1 MMKINAFKLLAYGPF
16 TNKVLDFSGSDFGL
30 HMVYGLNEAGKSTA
44 LRALIGLFYGFGH
57 IVADDWLHDYNKLAV
72 GASLTFLDGEVLN
85 LSRYKRRKND
95 LINDD
100 IGEPFEQA
108 KLDLHLGKMGRENF
122 EHAFGISHYSLRQ
135 GVESVLAAGGD
146 LGHALF
152 AATSGLNTLKQVMVK
167 LEGKHNLL
175 FTPRKKTA
183 TINAGISQLNKLR
196 KEQRESSAGYRQWK
210 KMKKQLDDLQQSEVE
225 GIEQVEAL
233 GLKISLLSRYRNA
246 LKFVAAREQLEKDLS
261 ELGVVPD
268 LPDDFSQR
276 RVATQ
281 VAIKESRQAENNLT
295 RDLAGIDRKLE
306 KLTYDEKII
315 ANEKLIKILA
325 DEAHV
330 HAQATTDSKD
340 QRAMIYQHNESAQQ
354 ALDILRP
361 GLTLDSAQA
370 LRLSKPEK
378 GKIQRLGAK
387 GAKSEESVNSAIKAL
402 RLAEANLEK
411 AQAELDKLEKPK
423 DTSALADCLT
433 RAAEYGKLE
442 DRLADAK
449 AQLALS
455 KEQVD
460 ADLAALGLWTG
471 DISELERLALPT
483 EETMRAFETDLADAD
498 QKLADTEK
506 ESIRIQ
512 EPLKE
517 KEKALLELTKTRKL
531 PALDDLRSHRNLRDR
546 GWQSVRTVWL
556 EGGDVDH
563 DFMAAFPEN
572 SDLADAY
579 EKSVAG
585 ADNTADVLRDDAD
598 AVARAEALRTDIRH
612 QKESLKE
619 IKARQEG
626 LGKDRAALWSRWE
639 ELWIPLGI
647 DPLKPREMAA
657 WTGRAAELRRK
668 TSDVRK
674 HQMAADQLQAD
685 IERIRSDVATALEHI
700 AVNFSEKASY
710 SAIVELARRIVKYN
724 DELRKSRLDLELRI
738 TALKEDINDGRQR
751 KNDVEQNLRRWSADW
766 AQTISKLGFS
776 ADARPEDVNDFV
788 LALDDVF
795 AELEKAKERQQRIDA
810 MQHNRKA
817 YARRVAEA
825 VAKLAP
831 DLIDFEPEAAAI
843 DLNARLTGD
852 KERRQEYR
860 LLEEEKRKKRSVLS
874 KENEKLAALEET
886 LRLLCIDAHADSPDQ
901 LPDIETRA
909 AAKIK
914 LTDKLDT
921 INERLTELASG
932 QNLQEF
938 VAQVKAHN
946 PDELVA
952 KLEKLEAEKQELL
965 TKQKRIVQE
974 IALATKELQSIGGE
988 SLAVAIAEEAEGL
1001 VGKIQADV
1009 EYYVKLRLASAIL
1022 TKAMERYRQSN
1033 QSPVLSIASNYFKI
1047 MTQGSFDGLQADF
1060 DDMGDPVIKAKR
1072 PDGKMLT
1079 LAEMSDGSRDQLFLA
1094 LRLGGLARYVKANGP
1109 MPFIVDDVLVHFD
1122 DDRSAAALA
1131 ALGELA
1137 KETQV
1142 VFFTHHKHLISLAE
1156 SSVSDEILRVHEL

>member
-1 MMKINAFKLLAYGPF
+1 MIKINTFKLLAYGPF
-16 TNKVLDFSGSDFGL
+16 TNKVLDFSGKDFGL
-30 HMVYGLNEAGKSTA
+30 HVVYGLNEAGKSTA

-72 GASLTFLDGEVLN
+72 GASLNFLEGEVLN

-100 IGEPFEQA
+100 TGEPFEQA

-152 AATSGLNTLKQVMVK
+152 AATSGLNTLKQVTVK
-167 LEGKHNLL
+167 LEDKHNQL
-175 FTPRKKTA
+175 FTPRSQKA
-183 TINAGISQLNKLR
+183 AINAGISQLSKLR
-196 KEQRESSAGYRQWK
+196 KEQRNASAGHRQWK
-210 KMKKQLDDLQQSEVE
+210 KMKKELDDLQQREVE
-225 GIEQVEAL
+225 GVEHVEAL

-246 LKFVAAREQLEKDLS
+246 LKFVAALEQFEKDLS
-261 ELGVVPD
+261 QLGVVPD
-268 LPDDFSQR
+268 LPDDFSQH

-281 VAIKESRQAENNLT
+281 VAVKESRQAENNLT
-295 RDLAGIDRKLE
+295 RDLADIDRKLE
-306 KLTYDEKII
+306 RLTYDEKII
-315 ANEKLIKILA
+315 ANEKLIKALA

-330 HAQATTDSKD
+330 HARAVADGKD
-340 QRAMIYQHNESAQQ
+340 QRARIYQHNETAQK
-354 ALDILRP
+354 ALNLLRP
-361 GLTLDSAQA
+361 DLTLDSVQE

-387 GAKSEESVNSAIKAL
+387 GAKSEESVDSAIKAL

-411 AQAELDKLEKPK
+411 GHVELDQLEKPK
-423 DTSALADCLT
+423 DTSSLADCLT

-455 KEQVD
+455 KKQVD

-471 DISELERLALPT
+471 DISELERLALPI
-483 EETMRAFETDLADAD
+483 EETMRSFESDLANAD

-506 ESIRIQ
+506 ERIRIQ

-531 PALDDLRSHRNLRDR
+531 PSLDDLRSHRNLRDQ

-556 EGGDVDH
+556 EGGNVDP
-563 DFMAAFPEN
+563 DFMAAFSGS
-572 SDLADAY
+572 SDLAGAY

-598 AVARAEALRTDIRH
+598 AVARAEALRTDIQH

-619 IKARQEG
+619 IKAYQQR
-626 LGKDRAALWSRWE
+626 LGKDRSALWSKWE
-639 ELWIPLGI
+639 ELWKPLGI
-647 DPLKPREMAA
+647 DPLTPREMAA

-668 TSDVRK
+668 ASDVRQ
-674 HQMAADQLQAD
+674 HQTAADQLQED
-685 IERIRSDVATALEHI
+685 IERIRSDVAAVLEHLS
-700 AVNFSEKASY
+700 VNFSEKASY
-710 SAIVELARRIVKYN
+710 SAIIELARRIVKHN
-724 DELRKSRLDLELRI
+724 DQLRQNRLDLELRI

-751 KNDVEQNLRRWSADW
+751 KSDVEQNLQRWSADW
-766 AQTISKLGFS
+766 AQAISKLGFS

-795 AELEKAKERQQRIDA
+795 AELEKAKEAQQRIDA

-817 YARRVAEA
+817 YAKRVAEA

-831 DLIDFEPEAAAI
+831 DLIDLEPEAAAI
-843 DLNARLTGD
+843 ELNARLIGD

-886 LRLLCIDAHADSPDQ
+886 LRLLCIDARTDSPDQ
-901 LPDIETRA
+901 LHDIETRA
-909 AAKIK
+909 TAKIK

-921 INERLTELASG
+921 VNERLAELASG

-938 VAQVKAHN
+938 VEQVKAHD

-952 KLEKLEAEKQELL
+952 KLERLEVEKQEALH
-965 TKQKRIVQE
+965 KQKSIVQE
-974 IALATKELQSIGGE
+974 IALTTKELQSIGGE

-1009 EYYVKLRLASAIL
+1009 EYYVKLRLASTIL

-1033 QSPVLSIASNYFKI
+1033 QSPVLSIAGDYFKT
-1047 MTQGSFDGLQADF
+1047 MTQGSFAGLRADF
-1060 DDMGDPVIKAKR
+1060 DDKGDPVIKAKR

-1094 LRLGGLARYVKANGP
+1094 LRLGGLARYVKANGS

-1122 DDRSAAALA
+1122 DDRSASALA

-1156 SSVSDEILRVHEL
+1156 SAVSDEILRVHEL

>member
-1 MMKINAFKLLAYGPF
+1 MMKINTFKLLAYGPF
-16 TNKVLDFSGSDFGL
+16 TDKIIDFSGKDFGL
-30 HMVYGLNEAGKSTA
+30 HVVYGLNEAGKSTA

-57 IVADDWLHDYNKLAV
+57 IIADDWLHDYNKLAV
-72 GASLTFLDGEVLN
+72 GASLNFLDGEVLN

-100 IGEPFEQA
+100 TGEPFEQA
-108 KLDLHLGKMGRENF
+108 KLDLHLGKMRRENF

-196 KEQRESSAGYRQWK
+196 KEQRDASAGHHQWK

-225 GIEQVEAL
+225 GIKQVEAL
-233 GLKISLLSRYRNA
+233 GSKISLLSRFHEA
-246 LKFVAAREQLEKDLS
+246 LQFVAAREQLEKDLID
-261 ELGVVPD
+261 LGLVPD

-276 RVATQ
+276 RIATQ

-295 RDLAGIDRKLE
+295 RDLTDIEEKLE
-306 KLTYDEKII
+306 TLTFDEKII
-315 ANEKLIKILA
+315 ANEKLIKNLA

-330 HAQATTDSKD
+330 HSRASADSKA
-340 QRAMIYQHNESAQQ
+340 QRARIYQHNETAQQ
-354 ALDILRP
+354 TLDLLRP
-361 GLTLDSAQA
+361 GMMLDSVQA

-378 GKIQRLGAK
+378 SKIQRLGAE
-387 GAKSEESVNSAIKAL
+387 GAKAQESVDSTIKAVL
-402 RLAEANLEK
+402 LAEANLEK
-411 AQAELDKLEKPK
+411 AHTELDQLEKPK

-442 DRLADAK
+442 DRLADAET
-449 AQLALS
+449 QLTLS
-455 KEQVD
+455 KQQVD
-460 ADLAALGLWTG
+460 NDLAALGLWTG

-483 EETMRAFETDLADAD
+483 EETMRVFETDLADAN
-498 QKLADTEK
+498 QRLVDTEK

-512 EPLKE
+512 ESLKE
-517 KEKALLELTKTRKL
+517 KEKALLELTKSRIL
-531 PALDDLRSHRNLRDR
+531 PSLDDLKSHRHLRDR

-556 EGGDVDH
+556 EGDDVDH
-563 DFMAAFPEN
+563 DFMATFPE
-572 SDLADAY
+572 SHDLAEAY
-579 EKSVAG
+579 EKSVTK

-598 AVARAEALRTDIRH
+598 AVARSEAIRTDI
-612 QKESLKE
+612 QDQEVSLKE
-619 IKARQEG
+619 IEAHQEE
-626 LGKDRAALWSRWE
+626 LDKDRAVLWKKWE
-639 ELWIPLGI
+639 ELWNALGI
-647 DPLKPREMAA
+647 DPLTPREMDA
-657 WTGRAAELRRK
+657 WAGRAADLRRK

-674 HQMAADQLQAD
+674 HQMTADQLKGD
-685 IERIRSDVATALEHI
+685 IERIRSDIGTALEHI

-710 SAIVELARRIVKYN
+710 SAIIELARRTVKHN
-724 DELRKSRLDLELRI
+724 DQLRQNRLDLELRI
-738 TALKEDINDGRQR
+738 TTLKEDINVGRQQ
-751 KNDVEQNLRRWSADW
+751 KNDVEQNLQRWSSDW
-766 AQTISKLGFS
+766 AKTISKLDFS
-776 ADARPEDVNDFV
+776 ADDRPEDVNDFV

-795 AELEKAKERQQRIDA
+795 AELEKARERQQRIDA
-810 MQHNRKA
+810 MQHNHKA
-817 YARRVAEA
+817 YAARVAEA
-825 VAKLAP
+825 VEKLAP
-831 DLIDFEPEAAAI
+831 DIKDLEPEAAAI
-843 DLNARLTGD
+843 ELNVRLLVD
-852 KERRQEYR
+852 KEQRQKYR
-860 LLEEEKRKKRSVLS
+860 LLEEEKRKKRSDLS

-886 LRLLCIDAHADSPDQ
+886 LRLLCIDAHADSPDH

-921 INERLTELASG
+921 INERLSELASG

-938 VAQVKAHN
+938 VAQVRAHD

-952 KLEKLEAEKQELL
+952 ELEKLETEKQDFLS
-965 TKQKRIVQE
+965 KQKRIVQD
-974 IALATKELQSIGGE
+974 IALANKELQSIGGE
-988 SLAVAIAEEAEGL
+988 SLAAAIAEEAEGL
-1001 VGKIQADV
+1001 VGKIQAEV
-1009 EYYVKLRLASAIL
+1009 EYYVKLRLASTIV
-1022 TKAMERYRQSN
+1022 TKAMERYRQNN
-1033 QSPVLSIASNYFKI
+1033 QSPVLSMASNYFKK
-1047 MTQGSFDGLQADF
+1047 MTQGSFDGLRADF
-1060 DDMGDPVIKAKR
+1060 DDKGDPIIKANR
-1072 PDGKMLT
+1072 PDEKMLT

-1094 LRLGGLARYVKANGP
+1094 LRLGGLSRYVKANGP

-1122 DDRSAAALA
+1122 DVRSASALA

-1156 SSVSDEILRVHEL
+1156 SSVSDEILHVHEL

>member
-16 TNKVLDFSGSDFGL
+16 TDKVLDFSGKDFGL
-30 HMVYGLNEAGKSTA
+30 HVVYGLNEAGKSTA

-57 IVADDWLHDYNKLAV
+57 IVADDWLHDYSKLAV
-72 GASLTFLDGEVLN
+72 GASLNFLDGEVLN

-100 IGEPFEQA
+100 TGEPFEQA

-122 EHAFGISHYSLRQ
+122 EHAFGISHFSLRQ

-152 AATSGLNTLKQVMVK
+152 AATSGLNTLKQVTVK
-167 LEGKHNLL
+167 LEDKHNQL
-175 FTPRKKTA
+175 FTPRKQKG
-183 TINAGISQLNKLR
+183 INADISQLNKLR
-196 KEQRESSAGYRQWK
+196 KEQRDASTGHRQWK

-225 GIEQVEAL
+225 GVEQVEAL

-246 LKFVAAREQLEKDLS
+246 LKFVAARDQLEKDLFQ
-261 ELGVVPD
+261 LGVVPG
-268 LPDDFSQR
+268 LPGDFSQR

-281 VAIKESRQAENNLT
+281 VAIKESGQAEKNLT
-295 RDLAGIDRKLE
+295 RDLADIDRKLE

-315 ANEKLIKILA
+315 ANEKLIKDLA

-330 HAQATTDSKD
+330 HAQATADSKD
-340 QRAMIYQHNESAQQ
+340 QRARIYQHNETAQQ
-354 ALDILRP
+354 DLDLLRP
-361 GLTLDSAQA
+361 GLTLDSVQA

-402 RLAEANLEK
+402 RLAESNLEK
-411 AQAELDKLEKPK
+411 AQAELDQLENPN

-471 DISELERLALPT
+471 DISVLERLALPT
-483 EETMRAFETDLADAD
+483 EETMRSFETDLADAD
-498 QKLADTEK
+498 QKLVDTEK
-506 ESIRIQ
+506 ERIRIQ

-531 PALDDLRSHRNLRDR
+531 PSLDDLRSHRNLRDR
-546 GWQSVRTVWL
+546 GWLSVRTVWL
-556 EGGDVDH
+556 EGGDIDS
-563 DFMAAFPEN
+563 DFMAAFPE
-572 SDLADAY
+572 SHDLAGAY
-579 EKSVAG
+579 EQSVAG
-585 ADNTADVLRDDAD
+585 ADNTADVLRNDAD
-598 AVARAEALRTDIRH
+598 AVARAEAFRTDIKN

-619 IKARQEG
+619 IKAHQQR
-626 LGKDRAALWSRWE
+626 LAKDRAALWSRWE
-639 ELWIPLGI
+639 ELWKPLGI
-647 DPLKPREMAA
+647 DPLTPREMAA
-657 WTGRAAELRRK
+657 WADRAAELRRK
-668 TSDVRK
+668 ASDIRQ
-674 HQMAADQLQAD
+674 HQMVADQLQAD
-685 IERIRSDVATALEHI
+685 IERIRSDIAAALEHLF
-700 AVNFSEKASY
+700 VNFSKKASY
-710 SAIVELARRIVKYN
+710 AAVIELARRIVKHN
-724 DELRKSRLDLELRI
+724 DQLRKNRLDLEFRI
-738 TALKEDINDGRQR
+738 KTLKEDINDGRQR
-751 KNDVEQNLRRWSADW
+751 KSDVEQNLQRWSADW

-776 ADARPEDVNDFV
+776 ADTRPEGVNDFV

-795 AELEKAKERQQRIDA
+795 AESEKAKERQQRIDA
-810 MQHNRKA
+810 MQRNRKA

-831 DLIDFEPEAAAI
+831 DLIEIEPEAAAI
-843 DLNARLTGD
+843 ELNARLQGD
-852 KERRQEYR
+852 KERRQECR
-860 LLEEEKRKKRSVLS
+860 LLEEEKRKKRSDLS

-886 LRLLCIDAHADSPDQ
+886 LRLLCTDARADSPDQ
-901 LPDIETRA
+901 LYDIETRA

-921 INERLTELASG
+921 VNDRLAELASG

-938 VAQVKAHN
+938 VEQVKAHD

-952 KLEKLEAEKQELL
+952 KLESLEVEKQEALR
-965 TKQKRIVQE
+965 KQKSIVQE
-974 IALATKELQSIGGE
+974 IALATKDLQSIGGE

-1009 EYYVKLRLASAIL
+1009 EYYVKLKLASAIL

-1033 QSPVLSIASNYFKI
+1033 QSPVLSIASDYFKT
-1047 MTQGSFDGLQADF
+1047 MSQGSFAGLRADF
-1060 DDMGDPVIKAKR
+1060 DDKGDPVIKAKR
-1072 PDGKMLT
+1072 PKRKMLT

-1142 VFFTHHKHLISLAE
+1142 VFFTHHKHLIRLAE

>member
-16 TNKVLDFSGSDFGL
+16 TDKVLDFSGKDFGL
-30 HMVYGLNEAGKSTA
+30 HVVFGLNEAGKSTA

-57 IVADDWLHDYNKLAV
+57 IIADDWLHDYNKLAV
-72 GASLTFLDGEVLN
+72 GASLNFLDGEVLN

-100 IGEPFEQA
+100 TGEPFEQA

-167 LEGKHNLL
+167 LEAKHNLL

-183 TINAGISQLNKLR
+183 AINAGISQLDKLR
-196 KEQRESSAGYRQWK
+196 KEQRDASAGHRQWK
-210 KMKKQLDDLQQSEVE
+210 KMKKQLDELQHSEVE

-233 GLKISLLSRYRNA
+233 GSKISLLSRYRNA
-246 LKFVAAREQLEKDLS
+246 LKFVAAREQLEKDLID
-261 ELGVVPD
+261 LGVVPD

-281 VAIKESRQAENNLT
+281 VAIKESRQAESNLT
-295 RDLAGIDRKLE
+295 RDLADIEEKLE
-306 KLTYDEKII
+306 KLTFDEKII
-315 ANEKLIKILA
+315 ANEKLIKALA

-330 HAQATTDSKD
+330 HTRAVADGKD
-340 QRAMIYQHNESAQQ
+340 QRARIYQHNETAQQ
-354 ALDILRP
+354 AMDLLRP
-361 GLTLDSAQA
+361 GLTTDSVQA

-411 AQAELDKLEKPK
+411 TQAELDKLEKPK

-442 DRLADAK
+442 DRLANAK

-483 EETMRAFETDLADAD
+483 EETMRAFEADLADAE
-498 QKLADTEK
+498 QKLADMEK
-506 ESIRIQ
+506 ESVRIQ
-512 EPLKE
+512 ESLKE

-531 PALDDLRSHRNLRDR
+531 PALDDLRSHRHLRDR

-556 EGGDVDH
+556 EGGDVDQ
-563 DFMAAFPEN
+563 DFMATFPE
-572 SDLADAY
+572 SRDLAEAY
-579 EKSVAG
+579 EKSVAR

-598 AVARAEALRTDIRH
+598 AVARAESIRTDIRD
-612 QKESLKE
+612 QKEGLKE

-626 LGKDRAALWSRWE
+626 LDKNRTALWKKWE
-639 ELWIPLGI
+639 ELWNPVGI
-647 DPLKPREMAA
+647 DPLTPREMAA
-657 WTGRAAELRRK
+657 WSGKAIELRRK
-668 TSDVRK
+668 ASDVRK
-674 HQMAADQLQAD
+674 LQMAADQLQAD

-710 SAIVELARRIVKYN
+710 SAIIELARRMVKHN
-724 DELRKSRLDLELRI
+724 DELRKSRQDLELRI
-738 TALKEDINDGRQR
+738 ATLKEDINAGRQQ
-751 KNDVEQNLRRWSADW
+751 KIDVEQNLRHWSNDW

-817 YARRVAEA
+817 YAARVAEA
-825 VAKLAP
+825 VAKLAT
-831 DLIDFEPEAAAI
+831 DLIDLEPEAAAI
-843 DLNARLTGD
+843 ELNARLTGD
-852 KERRQEYR
+852 KEQRQEYR
-860 LLEEEKRKKRSVLS
+860 LLEEEKRKKRKDLS

-886 LRLLCIDAHADSPDQ
+886 LRLLCIDAHADSPDL

-921 INERLTELASG
+921 INERLAELASG

-938 VAQVKAHN
+938 VAQVKAHD

-965 TKQKRIVQE
+965 SKQKRIVQD
-974 IALATKELQSIGGE
+974 IALANKELQSIGGE
-988 SLAVAIAEEAEGL
+988 SLAAAIAEEAEGL
-1001 VGKIQADV
+1001 VGKIQEDV

-1033 QSPVLSIASNYFKI
+1033 QSPVLSIASDYFKT
-1047 MTQGSFDGLQADF
+1047 MSQGSFAGLRADF
-1060 DDMGDPVIKAKR
+1060 DDKGDPIIKAKR

-1156 SSVSDEILRVHEL
+1156 SAVSDDILRVHEL

>member
-1 MMKINAFKLLAYGPF
+1 
-16 TNKVLDFSGSDFGL
+16 
-30 HMVYGLNEAGKSTA
+30 
-44 LRALIGLFYGFGH
+44 
-57 IVADDWLHDYNKLAV
+57 
-72 GASLTFLDGEVLN
+72 
-85 LSRYKRRKND
+85 
-95 LINDD
+95 
-100 IGEPFEQA
+100 
-108 KLDLHLGKMGRENF
+108 
-122 EHAFGISHYSLRQ
+122 
-135 GVESVLAAGGD
+135 
-146 LGHALF
+146 
-152 AATSGLNTLKQVMVK
+152 
-167 LEGKHNLL
+167 
-175 FTPRKKTA
+175 
-183 TINAGISQLNKLR
+183 
-196 KEQRESSAGYRQWK
+196 
-210 KMKKQLDDLQQSEVE
+210 MKKQLDDLQQSEVE

-246 LKFVAAREQLEKDLS
+246 LKFVADREQLEKDLS
-261 ELGVVPD
+261 GLGVVPD

-295 RDLAGIDRKLE
+295 QDLADIDRKLE

-315 ANEKLIKILA
+315 ANEKLIKTLA

-361 GLTLDSAQA
+361 GLTLDSVQA

-455 KEQVD
+455 KEQVE

-483 EETMRAFETDLADAD
+483 EETMRAFEADLTDAD
-498 QKLADTEK
+498 QKLADMGK
-506 ESIRIQ
+506 ESVRIQ
-512 EPLKE
+512 ESLKE

-546 GWQSVRTVWL
+546 GWQSVLTVWL

-563 DFMAAFPEN
+563 DFMATFPGS
-572 SDLADAY
+572 SDLAGAY
-579 EKSVAG
+579 EKSVDR

-598 AVARAEALRTDIRH
+598 AVARAEALRTDIRY

-619 IKARQEG
+619 IKARQQG
-626 LGKDRAALWSRWE
+626 LGKDRAAFWSRWE
-639 ELWIPLGI
+639 ELWNPLGI
-647 DPLKPREMAA
+647 DPLTPREKAA
-657 WTGRAAELRRK
+657 WASRAAELRRK

-710 SAIVELARRIVKYN
+710 SAIIELARRIVKHN
-724 DELRKSRLDLELRI
+724 DLLRQNRQDLELRI
-738 TALKEDINDGRQR
+738 TTLKEDINAGRQQ
-751 KNDVEQNLRRWSADW
+751 KIDVEQNLRRWSDDW

-776 ADARPEDVNDFV
+776 DDSRPEDVNDFV

-795 AELEKAKERQQRIDA
+795 AELDKAKERQQRIDA

-831 DLIDFEPEAAAI
+831 DLIDLEPEAAAI
-843 DLNARLTGD
+843 ESNARLTGD

-860 LLEEEKRKKRSVLS
+860 LLEEEKRRKRSVLS

-886 LRLLCIDAHADSPDQ
+886 LRLLCIDAHANSPDQ

-914 LTDKLDT
+914 LMDKLNT
-921 INERLTELASG
+921 INERLAELASG

-938 VAQVKAHN
+938 VAQVKAHD

-952 KLEKLEAEKQELL
+952 KLEKLEAEKQESL

-988 SLAVAIAEEAEGL
+988 SLAVTIAEEAEGL
-1001 VGKIQADV
+1001 VGKIQANV

-1033 QSPVLSIASNYFKI
+1033 QSPVLSIASDYFKT
-1047 MTQGSFDGLQADF
+1047 MTQGSFAELRADF
-1060 DDMGDPVIKAKR
+1060 DDKGDPVIKAKR

-1122 DDRSAAALA
+1122 DDRSAAALVA
-1131 ALGELA
+1131 VGELA

>member
-1 MMKINAFKLLAYGPF
+1 MMKINTFKLLAYGPF
-16 TNKVLDFSGSDFGL
+16 SDKIFDFSGKDFGL
-30 HMVYGLNEAGKSTA
+30 HVIFGLNEAGKSTA

-57 IVADDWLHDYNKLAV
+57 ILADDWLHDYSKLAV
-72 GASLTFLDGEVLN
+72 GASLNLLNGEMLN

-100 IGEPFEQA
+100 TGEPFEQA
-108 KLDLHLGKMGRENF
+108 KLDLYLGKMGRENF
-122 EHAFGISHYSLRQ
+122 EHAFGISHSSLRQ

-152 AATSGLNTLKQVMVK
+152 AATSGLNTLKQVTVK
-167 LEGKHNLL
+167 LEGMHNLL

-183 TINAGISQLNKLR
+183 AINAGISQLSKLR
-196 KEQRESSAGYRQWK
+196 KEQREASAGHRQWK
-210 KMKKQLDDLQQSEVE
+210 IMKKQLDDLQQSEVE
-225 GIEQVEAL
+225 GIKQIEAL
-233 GLKISLLSRYRNA
+233 GSKISLLSRYHNA
-246 LKFVAAREQLEKDLS
+246 LKFVAIREQLEKDLS

-276 RVATQ
+276 RIATQ
-281 VAIKESRQAENNLT
+281 VAIKESVQAESNLA
-295 RDLAGIDRKLE
+295 RDLDDIEE
-306 KLTYDEKII
+306 KLNTLTFDEKII
-315 ANEKLIKILA
+315 ANEKLIKDLA

-330 HAQATTDSKD
+330 HSRAAADSKA
-340 QRAMIYQHNESAQQ
+340 QRARIYQHNETAQQ
-354 ALDILRP
+354 TLDLLRP
-361 GLTLDSAQA
+361 GLTLDSVQA

-378 GKIQRLGAK
+378 SKIQRLGAE
-387 GAKSEESVNSAIKAL
+387 GAKAQESVDSTLKAL
-402 RLAEANLEK
+402 LLAEANLEK
-411 AQAELDKLEKPK
+411 AHAELDQLEKPK

-442 DRLADAK
+442 DRLSDAK
-449 AQLALS
+449 AQLALT

-471 DISELERLALPT
+471 DISELEKLPLPT

-498 QKLADTEK
+498 RQLADTEK
-506 ESIRIQ
+506 EIVRIQ

-517 KEKALLELTKTRKL
+517 KEKTLLELTKTRKL
-531 PALDDLRSHRNLRDR
+531 PSLDDLISHRNLRDR

-563 DFMAAFPEN
+563 DFITAFPESRN
-572 SDLADAY
+572 LAEAY
-579 EKSVAG
+579 EKSVTR
-585 ADNTADVLRDDAD
+585 ADGTADVLREDAD
-598 AVARAEALRTDIRH
+598 AVARAEALRTDIRD
-612 QKESLKE
+612 QKKSLKE
-619 IKARQEG
+619 IKAHQAA
-626 LGKDRAALWSRWE
+626 LGKDRAALWSKWE
-639 ELWIPLGI
+639 ELWNPIGI
-647 DPLKPREMAA
+647 DPLTPREMAA
-657 WTGRAAELRRK
+657 WSGRVIELKRNA
-668 TSDVRK
+668 SDVRK
-674 HQMAADQLQAD
+674 QQTAADQLQAD
-685 IERIRSDVATALEHI
+685 IERIRADIVTAFEHI
-700 AVNFSEKASY
+700 AVNYSEKSSY
-710 SAIVELARRIVKYN
+710 SAIIELARRVVKHN
-724 DELRKSRLDLELRI
+724 DQLRQNRLDLELRI
-738 TALKEDINDGRQR
+738 TALKEDINAGRQR
-751 KNDVEQNLRRWSADW
+751 KNDVEQNLRRWSSDW
-766 AQTISKLGFS
+766 AKTISKLGFS

-795 AELEKAKERQQRIDA
+795 TELEKARERQQRIDA

-817 YARRVAEA
+817 YAKQVAEA
-825 VAKLAP
+825 VVKLAH
-831 DLIDFEPEAAAI
+831 DLKDLEPEAAAI
-843 DLNARLTGD
+843 ELNARLSGD
-852 KERRQEYR
+852 KERGQEYR
-860 LLEEEKRKKRSVLS
+860 LLEKEKRKKRSDLS

-886 LRLLCIDAHADSPDQ
+886 LRLLCIDAHADNPDQ

-921 INERLTELASG
+921 INERLAELASG

-938 VAQVKAHN
+938 VSQVKAHD

-952 KLEKLEAEKQELL
+952 KLEKLEAEKKDFLS
-965 TKQKRIVQE
+965 KQKHIVQE
-974 IALATKELQSIGGE
+974 LALATKELQSIGGE
-988 SLAVAIAEEAEGL
+988 SLAAAIAEEAEGL
-1001 VGKIQADV
+1001 VGKIQGDV

-1033 QSPVLSIASNYFKI
+1033 QSPVLSMAGNYFKT
-1047 MTQGSFDGLQADF
+1047 MTKGSFAGLRADF
-1060 DDMGDPVIKAKR
+1060 DDKGDPIIKAER

-1094 LRLGGLARYVKANGP
+1094 LRLGGLSRYVKANGP

-1122 DDRSAAALA
+1122 DNRSAAALA

-1142 VFFTHHKHLISLAE
+1142 VFFTHHKHLVGLAK
-1156 SSVSDEILRVHEL
+1156 SSVSDKILRVHEL

>member
-1 MMKINAFKLLAYGPF
+1 MMKINTFKLLAYGPF
-16 TNKVLDFSGSDFGL
+16 TDKVLDFSGNDFGL
-30 HMVYGLNEAGKSTA
+30 HVVYGLNEAGKSTA
-44 LRALIGLFYGFGH
+44 MRALIGLFYGFGH

-72 GASLTFLDGEVLN
+72 GASLNFLDGEVLN

-100 IGEPFEQA
+100 TGEPFEQA

-122 EHAFGISHYSLRQ
+122 EHAFGISHSSLRQ

-152 AATSGLNTLKQVMVK
+152 AATSGLNTLKQVTVK
-167 LEGKHNLL
+167 LEDKHNQL
-175 FTPRKKTA
+175 FTPRKQKG
-183 TINAGISQLNKLR
+183 INAGISQLNKLR
-196 KEQRESSAGYRQWK
+196 KEQRDASAGHRQWK
-210 KMKKQLDDLQQSEVE
+210 KMKKELDDLQQREVE

-233 GLKISLLSRYRNA
+233 GLKISLLSRYRGA
-246 LKFVAAREQLEKDLS
+246 LKFVAAREQLEKDLTD
-261 ELGVVPD
+261 LGVVPD
-268 LPDDFSQR
+268 LSDDFSQR
-276 RVATQ
+276 RVAAQ

-295 RDLAGIDRKLE
+295 RDLADIDRKLE

-315 ANEKLIKILA
+315 ANEKLVKSLA

-330 HAQATTDSKD
+330 HTQAVAHSKD
-340 QRAMIYQHNESAQQ
+340 QRARIYQHNESAQQ
-354 ALDILRP
+354 ALDLLHP

-378 GKIQRLGAK
+378 GKIQRLGAE
-387 GAKSEESVNSAIKAL
+387 GAKAQESVDSTLKAL
-402 RLAEANLEK
+402 HLAEANLEK
-411 AQAELDKLEKPK
+411 TQAELDKLEKPK

-455 KEQVD
+455 KEQVEV
-460 ADLAALGLWTG
+460 DLAALGLWTG

-483 EETMRAFETDLADAD
+483 EETMRNFEADLADTD
-498 QKLADTEK
+498 QKLADMEK
-506 ESIRIQ
+506 ESVRIQ
-512 EPLKE
+512 ESLKE
-517 KEKALLELTKTRKL
+517 KEKAFLELTKTRKL
-531 PALDDLRSHRNLRDR
+531 PSLDDLRLHRNLRDR
-546 GWQSVRTVWL
+546 GWQSVRRVWL
-556 EGGDVDH
+556 ENGDVDP

-572 SDLADAY
+572 SDLAGAY

-598 AVARAEALRTDIRH
+598 AVARAEALKTDIQH

-619 IKARQEG
+619 IKAHQQG
-626 LGKDRAALWSRWE
+626 LGKDRTDLWSRWE
-639 ELWIPLGI
+639 KLWTPPGI
-647 DPLKPREMAA
+647 DPLTPREMAA
-657 WTGRAAELRRK
+657 WSGRAAELRRK

-674 HQMAADQLQAD
+674 LQMAADQFQGD
-685 IERIRSDVATALEHI
+685 IERIRSDVATALEHM

-710 SAIVELARRIVKYN
+710 SAIIELARRIVKHN
-724 DELRKSRLDLELRI
+724 DQLHKNRLDIELRI
-738 TALKEDINDGRQR
+738 TALKEDINAGSHQ
-751 KNDVEQNLRRWSADW
+751 KSDVEQNLQRWSDDW
-766 AQTISKLGFS
+766 AQAISKLGFS

-795 AELEKAKERQQRIDA
+795 SELEKAKERQQRIDA

-831 DLIDFEPEAAAI
+831 DLIDLEPEAAAI
-843 DLNARLTGD
+843 ELNARLTGD

-860 LLEEEKRKKRSVLS
+860 LLEKEKRKKRSDLS
-874 KENEKLAALEET
+874 KENEKLAALEEA
-886 LRLLCIDAHADSPDQ
+886 LRLLCIDACADSPDQ
-901 LPDIETRA
+901 LHDIETRA
-909 AAKIK
+909 AIKIK

-921 INERLTELASG
+921 VNERLAELASG

-938 VAQVKAHN
+938 VEQVKAHD

-952 KLEKLEAEKQELL
+952 KLERLEVEKQEALH
-965 TKQKRIVQE
+965 KQKSIVQE
-974 IALATKELQSIGGE
+974 IAIATKELQSIGGE

-1009 EYYVKLRLASAIL
+1009 EYYVKLKLASTIL

-1033 QSPVLSIASNYFKI
+1033 QSPVLSIAGDYFKT
-1047 MTQGSFDGLQADF
+1047 MSQGSFAGLRADF
-1060 DDMGDPVIKAKR
+1060 DDKGDPVIKAKR

-1079 LAEMSDGSRDQLFLA
+1079 LAKMSDGSRDQLFLA
-1094 LRLGGLARYVKANGP
+1094 LRLGGLTRYIKANGP

-1122 DDRSAAALA
+1122 DDRSASALA
-1131 ALGELA
+1131 ALGELG

-1142 VFFTHHKHLISLAE
+1142 VFFTHHKHLITLAE
-1156 SSVSDEILRVHEL
+1156 SSVSDEVLRVHEL

>member
-1 MMKINAFKLLAYGPF
+1 MMKINTFKLLAYGPF
-16 TNKVLDFSGSDFGL
+16 TDKILDFSGKNFGL
-30 HMVYGLNEAGKSTA
+30 HVVFGLNEAGKSTA
-44 LRALIGLFYGFGH
+44 LRALIGLLYGFGH
-57 IVADDWLHDYNKLAV
+57 IISDDWLHDYNKLAV
-72 GASLTFLDGEVLN
+72 GASLNLLDGEVLN

-100 IGEPFEQA
+100 TGEPFEQA
-108 KLDLHLGKMGRENF
+108 KLALHLGKMGRENF

-167 LEGKHNLL
+167 LEGMHNLL

-183 TINAGISQLNKLR
+183 AINAGISQLDKLR
-196 KEQRESSAGYRQWK
+196 KEQREASASHRQWK
-210 KMKKQLDDLQQSEVE
+210 KLKKQLDDLQQSEVE

-233 GLKISLLSRYRNA
+233 GSKISLLSRYRGA
-246 LKFVAAREQLEKDLS
+246 LKFVAAREQLEKDLTD
-261 ELGVVPD
+261 LGVVPD

-295 RDLAGIDRKLE
+295 RDLADIDGKLE

-315 ANEKLIKILA
+315 ANEKLIKNLA

-330 HAQATTDSKD
+330 HIQGTTDSKTH
-340 QRAMIYQHNESAQQ
+340 RARIYQLNESAQQ
-354 ALDILRP
+354 ALDLLRP
-361 GLTLDSAQA
+361 GLTLDSVQA

-411 AQAELDKLEKPK
+411 AQAELDKLQKPK

-455 KEQVD
+455 KEQVE

-471 DISELERLALPT
+471 DISELERLPLPT
-483 EETMRAFETDLADAD
+483 EETMRIFEADLADAD
-498 QKLADTEK
+498 QKLVDMEK
-506 ESIRIQ
+506 ESVRIQ
-512 EPLKE
+512 ESLKE

-531 PALDDLRSHRNLRDR
+531 PSLDDLRSHRNLRGR

-563 DFMAAFPEN
+563 DFMATFPGS
-572 SDLADAY
+572 SDLAGAY
-579 EKSVAG
+579 EKSVDR

-598 AVARAEALRTDIRH
+598 AVARAETLRTDIRH

-619 IKARQEG
+619 IKAGQQR
-626 LGKDRAALWSRWE
+626 LGKDRAAFWSRWE
-639 ELWIPLGI
+639 KLWNPLGI
-647 DPLKPREMAA
+647 DPLTPREMAA
-657 WTGRAAELRRK
+657 WAGRAAELRRK
-668 TSDVRK
+668 TSDERK
-674 HQMAADQLQAD
+674 HQMTADQLQAD

-710 SAIVELARRIVKYN
+710 SAIIELARRMVKHN
-724 DELRKSRLDLELRI
+724 DQLRQNRQDLELRI
-738 TALKEDINDGRQR
+738 TTLKEDINTGRQQ
-751 KNDVEQNLRRWSADW
+751 KIDVEQNLRRWSDDW
-766 AQTISKLGFS
+766 VQTISKLGFS
-776 ADARPEDVNDFV
+776 ADSRPEDVNDFV

-817 YARRVAEA
+817 YARRVAES

-831 DLIDFEPEAAAI
+831 DLIDLEPEAAAI

-914 LTDKLDT
+914 LTDNLDT
-921 INERLTELASG
+921 INERLAELASG

-938 VAQVKAHN
+938 VAQVKTYD
-946 PDELVA
+946 PDELIA
-952 KLEKLEAEKQELL
+952 KLEKLEAEKQEFL
-965 TKQKRIVQE
+965 TRQKRIVQE
-974 IALATKELQSIGGE
+974 IALANKELQSIGGE

-1009 EYYVKLRLASAIL
+1009 EYFVKLRLASAIL

-1033 QSPVLSIASNYFKI
+1033 QSPVLSMASDYFKT
-1047 MTQGSFDGLQADF
+1047 MTQGSFAGLRADF
-1060 DDMGDPVIKAKR
+1060 DDKGDPIIKAKR

-1142 VFFTHHKHLISLAE
+1142 VFFTHHKHLVSLAE
-1156 SSVSDEILRVHEL
+1156 SSVSDDILRVHEL

>member
-72 GASLTFLDGEVLN
+72 SASLTFLDGEVLN

-246 LKFVAAREQLEKDLS
+246 LKFVADREQLEKDLS

-295 RDLAGIDRKLE
+295 QDLADIDRKLE

-315 ANEKLIKILA
+315 ANEKLIKTLA

-361 GLTLDSAQA
+361 GLTLNSVQA

-387 GAKSEESVNSAIKAL
+387 GA
-402 RLAEANLEK
+402 
-411 AQAELDKLEKPK
+411 K

-455 KEQVD
+455 KEQVE

-483 EETMRAFETDLADAD
+483 EETMRAFEADLTDAD
-498 QKLADTEK
+498 QKLADMGK
-506 ESIRIQ
+506 ESVRIQ
-512 EPLKE
+512 ESLKE

-546 GWQSVRTVWL
+546 GWQSVLTVWL

-563 DFMAAFPEN
+563 DFMATFPGS
-572 SDLADAY
+572 SDLAGAY
-579 EKSVAG
+579 EKSVDR

-598 AVARAEALRTDIRH
+598 AVARAEALRTDIRY

-619 IKARQEG
+619 IKARQQG
-626 LGKDRAALWSRWE
+626 LGKDRAAFWSRWE
-639 ELWIPLGI
+639 KLWNPLGI
-647 DPLKPREMAA
+647 DPLTPREMAA
-657 WTGRAAELRRK
+657 WAGRAAELRRK

-710 SAIVELARRIVKYN
+710 SAIIELARRIIKHN
-724 DELRKSRLDLELRI
+724 DLLRQNRQDLELRI
-738 TALKEDINDGRQR
+738 TTLKEDINAGRQQ
-751 KNDVEQNLRRWSADW
+751 KIDVEQNLRRWSDDW

-776 ADARPEDVNDFV
+776 DDSRPEDVNDFV

-795 AELEKAKERQQRIDA
+795 AELDKAKERQQRIDA

-831 DLIDFEPEAAAI
+831 DLIDLEPEAAAI
-843 DLNARLTGD
+843 DSNARLTGD

-860 LLEEEKRKKRSVLS
+860 LLEEEKRRKRSVLS

-914 LTDKLDT
+914 LMDKLNT
-921 INERLTELASG
+921 INERLAELASG

-938 VAQVKAHN
+938 VAQVKAHD

-952 KLEKLEAEKQELL
+952 KLEKLEAEKQESL

-974 IALATKELQSIGGE
+974 IAIATKELQSIGGE
-988 SLAVAIAEEAEGL
+988 SLAVTIAEEAEGL
-1001 VGKIQADV
+1001 VGKIQANV

-1033 QSPVLSIASNYFKI
+1033 QSPVLSIASDYFKT
-1047 MTQGSFDGLQADF
+1047 MTQGSFAELRADF
-1060 DDMGDPVIKAKR
+1060 DDKGDPVIKAKR

-1122 DDRSAAALA
+1122 DDRSAAALV

>member
-1 MMKINAFKLLAYGPF
+1 MMKINTFKLLAYGPF
-16 TNKVLDFSGSDFGL
+16 TDKILDFSGKNFGL
-30 HMVYGLNEAGKSTA
+30 HVVFGLNETGKSTA

-57 IVADDWLHDYNKLAV
+57 IIADDWLHNYNKLVV
-72 GASLTFLDGEVLN
+72 GASLNILDGEVLN

-100 IGEPFEQA
+100 TGEPFEQV

-122 EHAFGISHYSLRQ
+122 EHAFGISHSSLRQ

-183 TINAGISQLNKLR
+183 AVNAGISQLNKLR
-196 KEQRESSAGYRQWK
+196 KEQREASAGHRQWK
-210 KMKKQLDDLQQSEVE
+210 IIKKQLDDLQHSEAD
-225 GIEQVEAL
+225 GIKQIEAL
-233 GLKISLLSRYRNA
+233 GSKISLLTRFREA
-246 LKFVAAREQLEKDLS
+246 LKFVAVREQLEKDLS

-276 RVATQ
+276 RIATQ
-281 VAIKESRQAENNLT
+281 VAIKESRQAENNLA
-295 RDLAGIDRKLE
+295 RDLSDIEE
-306 KLTYDEKII
+306 KLKTLIFDEQII
-315 ANEKLIKILA
+315 ANEKLIKDLA

-330 HAQATTDSKD
+330 HSRAAVDSKA
-340 QRAMIYQHNESAQQ
+340 QRARIYQHNETAQQ
-354 ALDILRP
+354 TLDLLRP
-361 GLTLDSAQA
+361 GLTLDSVQA

-378 GKIQRLGAK
+378 SKIQRLGAE
-387 GAKSEESVNSAIKAL
+387 GAKAQESVDSTIKAL
-402 RLAEANLEK
+402 LLAKANLEK
-411 AQAELDKLEKPK
+411 AYTELDQLEKPK

-442 DRLADAK
+442 DRLSEAK
-449 AQLALS
+449 AQLAMS
-455 KEQVD
+455 KQQVD
-460 ADLAALGLWTG
+460 ADLATLGLWTG
-471 DISELERLALPT
+471 NISELERLALPT

-498 QKLADTEK
+498 QQLADTEK
-506 ESIRIQ
+506 ESIRTQ
-512 EPLKE
+512 ESLKE
-517 KEKALLELTKTRKL
+517 KEKALLELTKSRIL
-531 PALDDLRSHRNLRDR
+531 PSLDDLKSHRHLRDR

-556 EGGDVDH
+556 KDGDVDH
-563 DFMAAFPEN
+563 DFMVAFPE
-572 SDLADAY
+572 SHDLAEAY
-579 EKSVAG
+579 EKSVTK

-598 AVARAEALRTDIRH
+598 AVARAEALRTDIRN
-612 QKESLKE
+612 QEESLKE
-619 IKARQEG
+619 IKARQEA
-626 LGKDRAALWSRWE
+626 LDRDRTVLWKKWE
-639 ELWIPLGI
+639 ELWNALGI
-647 DPLKPREMAA
+647 DPLTPREMAA
-657 WTGRAAELRRK
+657 WCSKVIELRRK

-674 HQMAADQLQAD
+674 HQMTADQLQGD

-710 SAIVELARRIVKYN
+710 SAIIELARRMVKHN
-724 DELRKSRLDLELRI
+724 DELRKNHQELELRI

-751 KNDVEQNLRRWSADW
+751 KNDVEQNLQRWSSDW
-766 AQTISKLGFS
+766 AKTISKLGFS

-817 YARRVAEA
+817 YAARVAEA
-825 VAKLAP
+825 LEKLAP
-831 DLIDFEPEAAAI
+831 DLKDLKPEPAAI
-843 DLNARLTGD
+843 ELNARLSGD

-860 LLEEEKRKKRSVLS
+860 LLEKEKRKKLSDLS

-901 LPDIETRA
+901 IPDIETRA

-921 INERLTELASG
+921 INERLAELASG

-938 VAQVKAHN
+938 VSQVKTHD
-946 PDELVA
+946 PDELIA
-952 KLEKLEAEKQELL
+952 KLEKMETEKQELL
-965 TKQKRIVQE
+965 SKQKRIVQE

-988 SLAVAIAEEAEGL
+988 SLAAAIAEEAEGL
-1001 VGKIQADV
+1001 VGKIQGDV

-1022 TKAMERYRQSN
+1022 IKAMERYRQSN
-1033 QSPVLSIASNYFKI
+1033 QSPVLSIASNYFKT
-1047 MTQGSFDGLQADF
+1047 MTQGSFAGLRADF
-1060 DDMGDPVIKAKR
+1060 DDKGDPIIKAKR

-1137 KETQV
+1137 RETQV
-1142 VFFTHHKHLISLAE
+1142 VFFTHHKHLVNLAE
-1156 SSVSDEILRVHEL
+1156 SAVSNEILLVHEL